1 MSEQQANE
9 DLVATY
15 GRYADERARWAQVL
29 GTTGAR
35 KNPAPKPSSSSWF
48 FIATNLVL
56 WFVVLPLV
64 SYLN

>member
-9 DLVATY
+9 DLVAAY
-15 GRYADERARWAQVL
+15 GRYVDERARWVQVL

-35 KNPAPKPSSSSWF
+35 KNTTPKPSGGRF
-48 FIATNLVL
+48 FIAINLVL

-64 SYLN
+64 SYFN

>member
-9 DLVATY
+9 DLVAAY
-15 GRYADERARWAQVL
+15 GRYVDERARWVQVL

-35 KNPAPKPSSSSWF
+35 KNPTPKPSSGRF
-48 FIATNLVL
+48 FIAINLVL

-64 SYLN
+64 SYFN

>member
-1 MSEQQANE
+1 MSEHKANE

-15 GRYADERARWAQVL
+15 GRYADERARWVQVL

-35 KNPAPKPSSSSWF
+35 KNHAPKPSSSRF

-56 WFVVLPLV
+56 WFVILPLV
-64 SYLN
+64 SYFN